1 MGEAGVAVALEA
13 MEGEC
18 GCGGGGEGDVACTS
32 ADTGEGGF
40 FGVGVVQ
47 KGVICSDCDGAV
59 ENEDAVGEG

>member
-1 MGEAGVAVALEA
+1 VEAEKEMWRPPALI
-13 MEGEC
+13 
-18 GCGGGGEGDVACTS
+18 
-32 ADTGEGGF
+32 DTGEGGY